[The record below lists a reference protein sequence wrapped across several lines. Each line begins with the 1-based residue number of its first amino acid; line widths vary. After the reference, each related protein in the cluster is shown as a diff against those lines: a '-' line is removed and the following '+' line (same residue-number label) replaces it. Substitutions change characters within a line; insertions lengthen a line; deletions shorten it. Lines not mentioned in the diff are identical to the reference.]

1 MYCHIRDCREIII
14 GEDNVIC
21 LFIKEMENGILLI
34 YQAKQD
40 VSSMGSWESS
50 LSVRQES
57 GRNVEVTRLG
67 TSSSLPEK

>member
-1 MYCHIRDCREIII
+1 M
-14 GEDNVIC
+14 C
-21 LFIKEMENGILLI
+21 LFIKEMENGILFI

-50 LSVRQES
+50 LSIRHES

-67 TSSSLPEK
+67 TSSSLPEKRQATK